1 MPKTNGS
8 GQATTLNPKQLDTL
22 LDAAPTPEMRCI
34 WSIQRYTGS
43 RIQET
48 LFLTW
53 AAIHEERIVFIK
65 STTKTKQSR
74 EVLIDPR
81 LRKEIDFYRTLW
93 VAKYGRATTN
103 REFCFPSRYGTY
115 KPMTR
120 QNADKVLRE
129 ALINCGLPSGCSLHT
144 FRRSLASQMH
154 RKGVGVKV
162 ISKFTGHKSLSQLSE
177 YIDIEQAD
185 EMKALA
191 ALH

>member
-1 MPKTNGS
+1 MPKVAGS
-8 GQATTLNPKQLDTL
+8 GQATVLTPKQLDL
-22 LDAAPTPEMRCI
+22 LIDAAPSPEHRAI
-34 WSIQRYTGS
+34 WSIQRFVGS

-48 LFLTW
+48 LFLSW
-53 AAIHEERIVFIK
+53 NCIHEERITFQK
-65 STTKTKQSR
+65 KTTKTKETR
-74 EVLIDPR
+74 EPLMDPR
-81 LRKEIDFYRTLW
+81 LKNELEDYRMFW
-93 VAKYGRATTN
+93 VAKYEKQPSAK
-103 REFCFPSRYGTY
+103 EFLFPSRYGTY
-115 KPMTR
+115 KSMTR
-120 QNADKVLRE
+120 QNADKVLRTT
-129 ALINCGLPSGCSLHT
+129 LINSGLPSGCSLHT

>member
-65 STTKTKQSR
+65 STTKTKESR

-81 LRKEIDFYRTLW
+81 LKKELEFYRTLW
-93 VAKYGRATTN
+93 VAKYGRATSN
-103 REFCFPSRYGTY
+103 REYCFPSRYGTY
-115 KPMTR
+115 KSMSR
-120 QNADKVLRE
+120 QNCDLALR
-129 ALINCGLPSGCSLHT
+129 ATLKDLGLPSGISLHS
-144 FRRSLASQMH
+144 FRRSLATNMS
-154 RKGVGVKV
+154 KKV
-162 ISKFTGHKSLSQLSE
+162 SLKVVSRFTGHKNLNQLSQ
-177 YIDIEQAD
+177 YIDIAESD
-185 EMKALA
+185 ELMALTSI
-191 ALH
+191 